1 MEEIGTGKGTMVDG
15 MIMEEAEEVM
25 TKEEVMPAMEGAE
38 KLAQRP

>member
-1 MEEIGTGKGTMVDG
+1 MGETETGRETMENG
-15 MIMEEAEEVM
+15 MTMEEAEGVM

>member
-15 MIMEEAEEVM
+15 MIMEGVEEVM